1 MKAVGIRDLKAR
13 LSEYVRLARSGETIL
28 VTDRDEVVAELGP
41 TRRVQ
46 TVPGS
51 LEDILQ
57 RLAEDGK
64 ITRARLP
71 KEKGW
76 RWKAAGLGLP
86 EGTAEKILDEIREDR
101 F

>member
-1 MKAVGIRDLKAR
+1 MRAIGIRDLKAR
-13 LSEYVRLARSGETIL
+13 LSEYVRLAKSGETIL
-28 VTDRDEVVAELGP
+28 VTDHDEVVAELGP
-41 TRRVQ
+41 ARRAQ

-64 ITRARLP
+64 ITRARLA

-76 RWKAAGLGLP
+76 TWKAAGLGLP
-86 EGTAEKILDEIREDR
+86 EGTAEEILDEMREER